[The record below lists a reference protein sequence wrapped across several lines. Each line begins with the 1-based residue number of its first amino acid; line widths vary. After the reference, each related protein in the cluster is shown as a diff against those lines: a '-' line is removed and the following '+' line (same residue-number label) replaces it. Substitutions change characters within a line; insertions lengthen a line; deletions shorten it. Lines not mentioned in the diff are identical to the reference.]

1 MRSIACVIG
10 LAGIAAVPCAGSV
23 QVTFDLL
30 VKTGD
35 LVPGTNIAY
44 TGLSR
49 ADASN
54 GNFAW
59 RGDAPG
65 AGGIYARVNGA
76 DTIVAQTGMANPAG
90 GFFSDGSFSL
100 ALGKID
106 GADFAFRAAGGI
118 YARFGGGPLQL
129 IANTGTINPNTG
141 SNYTAFQQPYISN
154 GEISFSDNFIA
165 PQANTTVYSGGVL
178 NPSFNTTS
186 PLPAPMNG
194 SAFLIG
200 QSVIN
205 NGTLGLQVFD
215 SSSIQ
220 GILTNRGGTP
230 NMVATG
236 YQNMPGKA
244 FNFGQFLDPTIDND
258 NIAFIAW
265 GPSGTGPGG
274 VGSYRAIYL
283 DDGNTLTT
291 IIDTGSP
298 APQGGIF
305 TDIGRGPSLFGDTLL
320 FSAGVDGS
328 SALSG
333 IYAHFAGETILI
345 ADTSMT
351 FDGKTPSFFDLSQ
364 QSLYDHD
371 RGTFLINFTDG
382 SQANYTFHIIP
393 TPGAVAL
400 LALGAIPASRRTR
413 TKH

>member
-1 MRSIACVIG
+1 MRTIACVIG
-10 LAGIAAVPCAGSV
+10 LAGVAAAPCTGSI

-30 VKTGD
+30 VQTGD
-35 LVPGTNIAY
+35 LVPGTNIPY
-44 TGLSR
+44 TGLTR

-65 AGGIYARVNGA
+65 ATGIYARVNGT

-90 GFFSDGSFSL
+90 GFFTDGSFSL

-106 GADFAFRAAGGI
+106 ANDFAFRAAGGI
-118 YARFGGGPLQL
+118 YASFGGSPLQL
-129 IANTGTINPNTG
+129 IANTSTINPNTG
-141 SNYTAFQQPYISN
+141 SNYTSFQQPYISN
-154 GEISFSDNFIA
+154 GEIAFTNGVSS
-165 PQANTTVYSGGVL
+165 PQASTTVFSGGTL
-178 NPSFNTTS
+178 NATFNSTS
-186 PLPAPMNG
+186 PLPSPMNG
-194 SAFLIG
+194 SAFLLG
-200 QSVIN
+200 NSVIN
-205 NGTLGLQVFD
+205 NGTVGIQVFD
-215 SSSIQ
+215 SSSVQ
-220 GILTNRGGTP
+220 GILTNRAGTP

-236 YQNMPGKA
+236 YQNMPGQT

-265 GPSGTGPGG
+265 GPGGTGPGG

-283 DDGNTLTT
+283 DDGNTFST

-305 TDIGRGPSLFGDTLL
+305 TDFARGPSLFGDTLL
-320 FSAGVDGS
+320 FTAGVNGS

-333 IYAHFAGETILI
+333 VYAYFGGETILI

-351 FDGKTPSFFDLSQ
+351 FDGKTPASFDLSQ
-364 QSLYDHD
+364 QALYATD
-371 RGTFLINFTDG
+371 RGTFFINFTDG

-393 TPGAVAL
+393 APGAAAL
-400 LALGAIPASRRTR
+400 LALGAIPAFRRTR
-413 TKH
+413 NHR